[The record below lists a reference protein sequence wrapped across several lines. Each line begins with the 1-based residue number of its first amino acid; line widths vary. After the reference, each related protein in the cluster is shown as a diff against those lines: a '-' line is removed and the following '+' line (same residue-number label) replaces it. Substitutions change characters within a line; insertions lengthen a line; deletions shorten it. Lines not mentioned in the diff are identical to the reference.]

1 MFGLIGTKKGMT
13 RVFKEDGASIPVTV
27 IEICKS
33 KIVQRKTPEK
43 DGYYGIQVNY
53 GSKKKVSK
61 SLEKK
66 FKENEVPNGHL
77 TEFNLTEE
85 EFNKLAAVKELSV
98 NFFDENL
105 KVDVS
110 GISKGKGFAGVVKRH
125 NFKTQDATHGNSLSH
140 RAPGSIGQCQFPG
153 RVFKGKKMAGQYG
166 NKQITVQNLEIE
178 KIDAEDSL
186 MLIQGSIP
194 GSIGSFV
201 RITPSIK
208 SDVTLS
214 LELKKSETEEQVSVE
229 NMAEKTQIAEEAP
242 AEEAPVEEAAPAEEA
257 PVEEAAP
264 AEEAPVEEA
273 APAEEAPVEEAAP
286 AEEATKEEK

>member
-53 GSKKKVSK
+53 GAKKKVSK

-66 FKENEVPNGHL
+66 FKENDVSNGHL

-85 EFNKLAAVKELSV
+85 EFNKLAEVNELSV
-98 NFFDENL
+98 NFFDESI

-166 NKQITVQNLEIE
+166 NVNKTIQNLTVLQ
-178 KIDAEDSL
+178 IDDIDDL
-186 MLIQGSIP
+186 LYVKGSVP
-194 GSIGSFV
+194 GPKNGYLTV
-201 RITPSIK
+201 RDAIK
-208 SDVTLS
+208 STLPEGALKPAGLKDNKKPDTNTSDQKEIVQDAKAGVKTENVKVKDGQSNNQTVTEQANTSVDVSSNGEMIDTD
-214 LELKKSETEEQVSVE
+214 KNT
-229 NMAEKTQIAEEAP
+229 NN
-242 AEEAPVEEAAPAEEA
+242 
-257 PVEEAAP
+257 
-264 AEEAPVEEA
+264 
-273 APAEEAPVEEAAP
+273 
-286 AEEATKEEK
+286 KEV